1 LRWYRYGD
9 EAQGHESGRGQGDA
23 AKTGMAHGRIPPWHY
38 IMVASMIDLRSDTCS
53 QPTDDMREAMAR
65 AAVGDDVYGDDPT
78 VKQLEA
84 EVASLLGVEDAVYVP
99 TGTMSNQ
106 IAVRAHTEPGDAV
119 LLDQGAHIYINEAG
133 GMAALSGVL
142 PRLLPGVRGVFSA
155 DDVRAALGRPSRF
168 SVATISAPVKLLCVE
183 NTHNGGGGKIWS
195 LDQIQAVTD
204 VARERGVPTHLDGA
218 RLWNAT
224 VASGIPEKTYAQFFD
239 SISVCFSKGLGAPVG
254 SALCGRRDF
263 ITRARRF
270 KQQFGGGFRQAG
282 IIAAGALYAMRHN
295 RARLAEDHAHARLL
309 AEGIHD
315 CPGIALDVTAIETN
329 IVRFKI
335 TSMAAGEFAERL
347 YAKGLRVLPTGA
359 DGIRAIP
366 YLNITTAQI
375 QDAIHIIGCVT
386 KAV

>member
-1 LRWYRYGD
+1 
-9 EAQGHESGRGQGDA
+9 
-23 AKTGMAHGRIPPWHY
+23 
-38 IMVASMIDLRSDTCS
+38 
-53 QPTDDMREAMAR
+53 
-65 AAVGDDVYGDDPT
+65 
-78 VKQLEA
+78 
-84 EVASLLGVEDAVYVP
+84 
-99 TGTMSNQ
+99 
-106 IAVRAHTEPGDAV
+106 
-119 LLDQGAHIYINEAG
+119 
-133 GMAALSGVL
+133 
-142 PRLLPGVRGVFSA
+142 
-155 DDVRAALGRPSRF
+155 
-168 SVATISAPVKLLCVE
+168 VKLLCVE

-204 VARERGVPTHLDGA
+204 VARERGVSTHLDGA
-218 RLWNAT
+218 RLLNAT

-282 IIAAGALYAMRHN
+282 IIAAGALYAIRHN
-295 RARLAEDHAHARLL
+295 RARLTEDHAHARLL

-315 CPGIALDVTAIETN
+315 CPGIAVDVAAIETN

-335 TSMAAGEFAERL
+335 TSMASSEFAEHL
-347 YAKGLRVLPTGA
+347 YARGLRVLPAGA

-375 QDAIHIIGCVT
+375 QEAIHIIGCVT
-386 KAV
+386 KAA